1 MDYRIPPLVRQSSLD
16 QFLSP
21 VCGLDEGTEG
31 VCQHARYLYLGH
43 DTSGVSDNGND
54 RRDLRRRSSPRRK
67 SRGSRMLLRGDGAR
81 CPTEKRIGRSGFDSY
96 TPRSTTGGIGSEP
109 KTSPGGLVTEDFGM
123 EEMRAT
129 LLRYFHEVVDEP
141 ARWDPFVGHA
151 REGGARKQAAPWRR
165 VQARAG
171 HLGRE
176 RPELGRARE
185 VLAQV
190 LLSSFSFFNFI
201 SCFVSPFYFK
211 PRI

>member
-1 MDYRIPPLVRQSSLD
+1 
-16 QFLSP
+16 
-21 VCGLDEGTEG
+21 
-31 VCQHARYLYLGH
+31 
-43 DTSGVSDNGND
+43 
-54 RRDLRRRSSPRRK
+54 
-67 SRGSRMLLRGDGAR
+67 MLLRGDGAR
-81 CPTEKRIGRSGFDSY
+81 CPIEKRIGRSGFDSY

-109 KTSPGGLVTEDFGM
+109 KTSPGGLVTGDFGM

-141 ARWDPFVGHA
+141 TRWYPFVGHT
-151 REGGARKQAAPWRR
+151 REGGARKRAAPWRR

-190 LLSSFSFFNFI
+190 LLSSFSFSNFI